1 MSGAIRKTQKVWILS
16 DSKSGW
22 VDRLIKYGFVKATV
36 VGERRQSAGDA
47 IALFSEMLKDEA
59 PKYAIFSFAREKGES
74 YSKNFDS
81 FIAICKKN
89 GIIPILTTYLE
100 GQSKNKNALTLKS
113 GEKYI
118 DFAAL
123 SGYEK
128 ICSSRGYTKLGVEA
142 VCAKALSDF
151 PEMITPDTKVR
162 KGGASLPDGGKLS
175 LGANKVRDGK
185 FLVLTAK
192 IDGELK
198 DGEKILFGHGFMES
212 YSRWVEITNTDTVVS
227 TFTSWAAVPHKE
239 RIKPHGLKIKNYI
252 TAIITADI
260 DGVEDNLYL
269 ITDGGFFH
277 RDCDTWTAC
286 QGEIFAKAEG
296 FDLPYVEMSW
306 TCEDYT
312 APIWFV
318 GASYFSLCDPAR
330 WPFYMYLDGYKKRVF
345 ITGRGG
351 MNGINGHE
359 EIADALKYGKPEY
372 MVWGVGMNDGPD
384 VDGDINPK
392 TYENKIKFLK
402 TCKENGIKPLF
413 MTIPNCGNENNQ
425 KNDNTYKLDYVNNR
439 RKEFGDY
446 DYRVA
451 DIAHSV
457 NGIEPHAPWYDYM
470 LHSDG
475 THPTPLGARNFYL
488 ELLCEF
494 HELMIGTKIT
504 TFKAAEK
511 ALSAGDALKIAN
523 PGATDEYAIT
533 FKANFDG
540 EIDGNV
546 EIGSENGSKIQFALD
561 KISVFDKNGEKTFEI
576 DNKMNMKDILML
588 RIHTTDGKANVALV
602 SSGEKDYDPTARKYD
617 LFRFEA
623 DFVTDGDV
631 YALAERT
638 ALIDAD
644 LKYSITVCEE

>member
-1 MSGAIRKTQKVWILS
+1 MSSAKRNTQLVWILS
-16 DSKSGW
+16 DNKSGW
-22 VDRLIKYGFVKATV
+22 VDRLISYGFVKATAP
-36 VGERRQSAGDA
+36 GERRQSAEAA
-47 IALFSEMLKDEA
+47 ISLFTEMLKVEK
-59 PKYAIFSFAREKGES
+59 PKYAIFSFAREKGTS
-74 YSKNFDS
+74 YANALKS
-81 FIAICKKN
+81 FVGICKEN
-89 GIIPILTTYLE
+89 GVIPVLTTYLE
-100 GQSKNKNALTLKS
+100 GQSKTKNALTLMS

-118 DFAAL
+118 DFAEL
-123 SGYEK
+123 STREK
-128 ICSSRGYTKLGVEA
+128 ISSSRGYTKLGVEA
-142 VCAKALSDF
+142 VCAKLLSDF
-151 PEMITPDTKVR
+151 PEIITPETKVR

-198 DGEKILFGHGFMES
+198 EGQKILFGHGFMES
-212 YSRWVEITNTDTVVS
+212 YSRWVEITADDTSVS
-227 TFTSWAAVPHKE
+227 TFTSWAKVPHKE

-260 DGVEDNLYL
+260 DGVKDNLYL
-269 ITDGGFFH
+269 ITDGGFFR

-286 QGEIFAKAEG
+286 QGEIFVSAEG
-296 FDLPYVEMSW
+296 FDLPYATLSW

-330 WPFYMYLDGYKKRVF
+330 WPYYMYGDDYKKRVF

-384 VDGDINPK
+384 ADGDINPK
-392 TYENKIKFLK
+392 TYENKTKFLK
-402 TCKENGIKPLF
+402 ICKENGIKPLF

-446 DYRVA
+446 DYRVI
-451 DIAHSV
+451 DISHAV
-457 NGIEPHAPWYDYM
+457 NGIEAHAPWYDYM

-494 HELMIGTKIT
+494 PELMLGTKIT

-511 ALSAGDALKIAN
+511 TLDAGKMLSISN

-533 FKANFDG
+533 LKANFDG
-540 EIDGNV
+540 EIDGNI
-546 EIGSENGSKIQFALD
+546 EIGSEKGSKIQFALD
-561 KISVFDKNGEKTFEI
+561 KISVYKDGEKTFEI
-576 DNKMNMKDILML
+576 DNKMNMKELLMA
-588 RIHTTDGKANVALV
+588 RVHVKDGKANIALV
-602 SSGEKDYDPTARKYD
+602 SSGEKDYDPTVKKYD
-617 LFRFEA
+617 LFKFEA
-623 DFVTDGDV
+623 DFTTVGDV
-631 YALAERT
+631 YAVADKT
-638 ALIDAD
+638 ALLDAD
-644 LKYSITVCEE
+644 LKYSVTAIEE

>member
-1 MSGAIRKTQKVWILS
+1 MSSAKRNTQLVWILS
-16 DSKSGW
+16 DNKSGW
-22 VDRLIKYGFVKATV
+22 VDRLIKYGFVKATP
-36 VGERRQSAGDA
+36 VGERRQSAETA
-47 IALFSEMLKDEA
+47 IALFTEMLKVEK
-59 PKYAIFSFAREKGES
+59 PKYAIFSFSREKGSSYAKALES
-74 YSKNFDS
+74 FMS
-81 FIAICKKN
+81 ICKEN
-89 GIIPILTTYLE
+89 GVIPVLTTYLE
-100 GQSKNKNALTLKS
+100 GQSKTKNALTLMS

-118 DFAAL
+118 DFAEL
-123 SGYEK
+123 STREK

-142 VCAKALSDF
+142 VCAKVLSDF
-151 PEMITPDTKVR
+151 PEIITPDIKIR

-198 DGEKILFGHGFMES
+198 DGEKILFGHGHMES

-227 TFTSWAAVPHKE
+227 TFTSWATVPHKE
-239 RIKPHGLKIKNYI
+239 RIKPHGLKIKNFI
-252 TAIITADI
+252 TAIITADL
-260 DGVEDNLYL
+260 DGVRDNLYL

-286 QGEIFAKAEG
+286 QGEIFVSAAG
-296 FDLPYVEMSW
+296 FDLPYVDLAW

-330 WPFYMYLDGYKKRVF
+330 WPYYMYADDYKKRVF

-351 MNGINGHE
+351 MNGINGRE

-392 TYENKIKFLK
+392 TYENKTAFLK
-402 TCKENGIKPLF
+402 ICKEHGIKPLF

-439 RKEFGDY
+439 RKEFADY
-446 DYRVA
+446 DYRVV
-451 DIAHSV
+451 DISHAV
-457 NGIEPHAPWYDYM
+457 NGIEPHAPWYDHM
-470 LHSDG
+470 LHTDG
-475 THPTPLGARNFYL
+475 THPTALGARNFYL

-494 HELMIGTKIT
+494 PELMLGTKINT
-504 TFKAAEK
+504 LVSAEK
-511 ALSAGDALKIAN
+511 TLDAGKTLEISN

-540 EIDGNV
+540 EIDGNI
-546 EIGSENGSKIQFALD
+546 EIGSREGSKIQFALD
-561 KISVFDKNGEKTFEI
+561 KISVYKNGEKTFEI
-576 DNKMNMKDILML
+576 DNKMNMKDIFMA
-588 RIHTTDGKANVALV
+588 RVHVVGRVANIALV
-602 SSGEKDYDPTARKYD
+602 SSGEKDYDPKNFK
-617 LFRFEA
+617 LFKFEC
-623 DFVTDGDV
+623 DFDTLGEV
-631 YALAERT
+631 YAVADKT
-638 ALIDAD
+638 ALVDAD
-644 LKYSITVCEE
+644 LKYTVTTEE